1 MIIDRSGKILEA
13 WWYSEGALVVD
24 RDNPYN
30 MEFSIAVPYDSIQKE
45 QYRRIDELKK
55 NLTATDHWDHK
66 YIEGEY
72 TEEEWAEKKAKRMA
86 WRKEIRE
93 IEKVFITPTLTR
105 EEMDSAESAAI
116 EKMKKIISE
125 ETTGQ
130 EVEEIVGD
138 LGKGALN
145 ANS

>member
-1 MIIDRSGKILEA
+1 MIIDRNGRILDA
-13 WWYSEGALVVD
+13 WWYSEGVLVED
-24 RDNPYN
+24 KDNPYN
-30 MEFSIAVPYDSIQKE
+30 IEFSIAVPYNAVQKE

-55 NLTATDHWDHK
+55 NLTATDHWGHK

-72 TEEEWAEKKAKRMA
+72 TEEEWAEKKAQRMA
-86 WRKEIRE
+86 WRNEIRE
-93 IEKVFITPTLTR
+93 IQKVFTTPTLTR
-105 EEMDSAESAAI
+105 EEIDLAESAVI